1 MKTYIYLLF
10 FLFFISCNST
20 YTLIESIDGTI
31 YDKKTNIPIK
41 GVIIYTD
48 SFAFN
53 FFGKIK
59 TNKKGFFFINNMK
72 TKDYD
77 SYYTARKNISYKLFF
92 ESKGYAKD
100 AIDLRE
106 YNYDKKLD
114 SIKLGKIYLTPL
126 TLPNN
131 GNK

>member
-59 TNKKGFFFINNMK
+59 TNKKGFFF
-72 TKDYD
+72 YQ
-77 SYYTARKNISYKLFF
+77 
-92 ESKGYAKD
+92 
-100 AIDLRE
+100 
-106 YNYDKKLD
+106 
-114 SIKLGKIYLTPL
+114 
-126 TLPNN
+126 
-131 GNK
+131 